1 MVMVTVMSDLRCGR
15 VAACTFL
22 REPVRVSANQKTKT
36 RRKAGSEKTC
46 VTRDSYPAGCG
57 IVGRRARDVMPA
69 AMRALVRIETLAERW
84 NIRREGR
91 WLSGRLNDG
100 TEVLRNAT
108 TAVAARAVE
117 RYSAGVTL
125 MRTRIRSPGS

>member
-1 MVMVTVMSDLRCGR
+1 MVMIALVSDLRCGR
-15 VAACTFL
+15 MAACSFL
-22 REPVRVSANQKTKT
+22 REPVRVNANQKTKT

-57 IVGRRARDVMPA
+57 IVGRRAREVMPA
-69 AMRALVRIETLAERW
+69 AMRALVRIEALAGRW
-84 NIRREGR
+84 NIRREGK
-91 WLSGRLNDG
+91 WLSGRLNDD

-108 TAVAARAVE
+108 TAVGACAFE